1 METRVPSI
9 ALVIRPEAVVARDGA
24 GSIGAPQEKIEL
36 FHPWMKNGMSSTA
49 FLPYSRLA
57 MDSASIIYQITRY
70 GVPSSAGFYRRSG
83 EFIQVFPSKRLFP
96 DKASWLRAWDLFGD
110 EQVVAQLRRPVGAR
124 AIAPL

>member
-1 METRVPSI
+1 
-9 ALVIRPEAVVARDGA
+9 
-24 GSIGAPQEKIEL
+24 
-36 FHPWMKNGMSSTA
+36 MKNGMSSTA
-49 FLPYSRLA
+49 FLPYTRLA

-70 GVPSSAGFYRRSG
+70 GVPCSAGFYRRSG

-96 DKASWLRAWDLFGD
+96 HKASWLRAWDLFGD